1 MLLFVKL
8 FETKRW
14 SQHEKDE
21 LFFANLTTLAGKWVG
36 LGVDLHHQNH
46 TTAVGKPTDKA
57 LGFKLQAGIAKNIP
71 TFEQWVSDGCY
82 DFIYMNPYH
91 YVYVLTEAWIT
102 SFRTRKRQTHSGD
115 SSGTKGFSD

>member
-1 MLLFVKL
+1 MLLFIKL

-14 SQHEKDE
+14 SQHKKDE
-21 LFFANLTTLAGKWVG
+21 LFFANLTTLAGKWVS
-36 LGVDLHHQNH
+36 LGVDLHHRNC

-57 LGFKLQAGIAKNIP
+57 LGFKLQAGTAKDIP
-71 TFEQWVSDGCY
+71 TFEQWVFDGHY

-91 YVYVLTEAWIT
+91 YVCVLIEVWIT